1 MTTSV
6 PLRRARRGG
15 FGISHEHQF
24 SSSDTFSN
32 DSHACPDQIGGQP
45 RHLVK
50 RTVRSLHLGR
60 RARCE
65 GIELPR
71 VRSMVVP
78 RGRVKFV
85 HVPIMF
91 NEILFEQESTRS
103 IAKDSTA
110 GAATDLI
117 C

>member
-1 MTTSV
+1 
-6 PLRRARRGG
+6 
-15 FGISHEHQF
+15 
-24 SSSDTFSN
+24 
-32 DSHACPDQIGGQP
+32 
-45 RHLVK
+45 
-50 RTVRSLHLGR
+50 
-60 RARCE
+60 
-65 GIELPR
+65 
-71 VRSMVVP
+71 MVVP